1 MKNKSGAI
9 ELSVT
14 TIIVVVIGITLLTL
28 GLVWV
33 QNIFKDLGEVSDN
46 SFARAKQLI
55 EGIEKIDKPL
65 SIIPSPIEVEQNGE
79 EVAIVVIANFEQ
91 ETKVVT
97 VGMVQPENDVLC
109 GFFDVLSSNRKLKA
123 EAPNNPYTLGSG
135 ERVEIAIAV
144 KGNDA
149 DLGLTGCNVQLVGD
163 IQQTKTLNVRVTPK
177 SSGIF
182 G

>member
-46 SFARAKQLI
+46 SFARAKTLL

-65 SIIPSPIEVEQNGE
+65 VIVPSTVEVEQNGE
-79 EVAIVVIANFEQ
+79 EVAIVVIANLEQ
-91 ETKVVT
+91 GTKIVS

-109 GFFDVLSSNRKLKA
+109 GFLEGRKLKA

-135 ERVEIAIAV
+135 DQTEIAIAV

-149 DLGLTGCNVQLVGD
+149 ELGLTSCIVQLVGD